1 MMTLIHRI
9 IGTCKDTGPLI
20 STKIDG
26 NLPAGRSVRLKF
38 HLLFCTA
45 CDRYYRQLKSLD
57 TVLKKLLTGTTPPVS
72 LPEEKRKE
80 LEDLLN
86 REKS

>member
-1 MMTLIHRI
+1 MKTLIHRI

-20 STKIDG
+20 SAKIDG
-26 NLPAGRSVRLKF
+26 TLPASRSLRLKL

-57 TVLKKLLTGTTPPVS
+57 TVMKKLLTGPTPPVS

-80 LEDLLN
+80 LETLLN